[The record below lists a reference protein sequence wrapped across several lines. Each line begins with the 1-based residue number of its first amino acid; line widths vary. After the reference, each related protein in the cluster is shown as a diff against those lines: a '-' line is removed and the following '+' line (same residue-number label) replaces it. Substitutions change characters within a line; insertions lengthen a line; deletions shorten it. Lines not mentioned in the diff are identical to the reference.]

1 MNWEGRNVTCC
12 CVDSVGYDDGT
23 LTIKDKVLKLKEK
36 ITGVLWVLDNLW
48 VVEVSGTI
56 SILKNLEIVQTLQI
70 PKQKDQNL
78 NLKAYRLG
86 KCMLQSATVVV
97 ISGEDG

>member
-1 MNWEGRNVTCC
+1 
-12 CVDSVGYDDGT
+12 
-23 LTIKDKVLKLKEK
+23 
-36 ITGVLWVLDNLW
+36 
-48 VVEVSGTI
+48 VEVSGTI